1 MAPLQA
7 AGVTGTIRTTA
18 GRPRLSP
25 QGLAVFHDRRG
36 SASLEFGMVAL
47 LFVFWLISSITLG
60 LHILAQAAIDSAT
73 QAAGRQIQI
82 GAIRGGSA
90 DAVRSLICASLQG
103 TTPTCS
109 TIQVYA
115 TSGLSFG
122 TLMKA
127 SVSGTKMSPTSFDAG
142 GPAGGLKSYVLL
154 QVAYENPFTV
164 PLAGLPG
171 LILVSSIAFRN
182 EPGGLP

>member
-7 AGVTGTIRTTA
+7 EGVTGTIPTTA
-18 GRPRLSP
+18 RRPRWPREL
-25 QGLAVFHDRRG
+25 GVFHDRKG
-36 SASLEFGMVAL
+36 STSLEFGMVAL
-47 LFVFWLISSITLG
+47 VFVFWLISSITFG
-60 LHILAQAAIDSAT
+60 LHVLAQAAIDSAT

-103 TTPTCS
+103 TTPLCS

-122 TLMKA
+122 TLTKA
-127 SVSGTKMSPTSFDAG
+127 SVSGTTMSPTSFDAG
-142 GPAGGLKSYVLL
+142 GPAPGPNSYVLL
-154 QVAYENPFTV
+154 QVAFQNPFTV

-171 LILVSSIAFRN
+171 LTLTSSIAFRN
-182 EPGGLP
+182 EPGG

>member
-1 MAPLQA
+1 M
-7 AGVTGTIRTTA
+7 GTTA
-18 GRPRLSP
+18 ATTTRRRRPP
-25 QGLAVFHDRRG
+25 GKLAVLHDRKG
-36 SASLEFGMVAL
+36 ATTLEFGMVSL
-47 LFVFWLISSITLG
+47 LFVSWLISTTTLG
-60 LHILAQAAIDSAT
+60 LHIIAQAAIDSAT

-82 GAIRGGSA
+82 GAIRGTSP

-115 TSGLSFG
+115 TSGLSFS

-127 SVSGTKMSPTSFDAG
+127 SVSGTRMSPTSFDAG
-142 GPAGGLKSYVLL
+142 GPASVGALNSYVLL
-154 QVAYENPFTV
+154 QVAFENPFTV
-164 PLAGLPG
+164 PLAGLPS
-171 LILVSSIAFRN
+171 LVLTSSIAFRN

>member
-7 AGVTGTIRTTA
+7 GGVAGTTPTTA
-18 GRPRLSP
+18 GRPRQPLRGP
-25 QGLAVFHDRRG
+25 AIFRDRKG
-36 SASLEFGMVAL
+36 ATTLEFGMVAL
-47 LFVFWLISSITLG
+47 LFVGWLISTITLG

-73 QAAGRQIQI
+73 QAAGRQIQM

-90 DAVRSLICASLQG
+90 DGVRSLICASLQG
-103 TTPTCS
+103 TTPLCS

-122 TLMKA
+122 TLTKA
-127 SVSGTKMSPTSFDAG
+127 SVSGTTMSPTSFDAG
-142 GPAGGLKSYVLL
+142 GPAPGPNSYVLL
-154 QVAYENPFTV
+154 QVAFENPFAV

-171 LILVSSIAFRN
+171 LTLVSSIAFRN